1 MYYAL
6 PIVCTYTRCQLN
18 KEMQNS
24 EDPAA
29 NQTIADLQN
38 KKVFDIGPGPDNKA
52 WKTGSSLLH
61 MNEMLVP

>member
-1 MYYAL
+1 MHFL
-6 PIVCTYTRCQLN
+6 SCMYTRCQVN
-18 KEMQNS
+18 KKMQNN

-38 KKVFDIGPGPDNKA
+38 KKVFDITPGPDNEACKI
-52 WKTGSSLLH
+52 GSSLVH